1 MELSGLN
8 AVYHPGSRGQWNPDT
23 LCYENATSG
32 QWTYEEGEGKVS
44 FTNKGN
50 EDVTL
55 ILSYKPSESYKEI
68 TGVFKDQKGETVQK
82 LSISAENTA
91 TVYLNL
97 YGEPDPGINGEVI
110 GTVSYEQAG

>member
-1 MELSGLN
+1 M
-8 AVYHPGSRGQWNPDT
+8 
-23 LCYENATSG
+23 
-32 QWTYEEGEGKVS
+32 S

-55 ILSYKPSESYKEI
+55 ILSYNPSESHKEI
-68 TGVFKDQKGETVQK
+68 TGGFKDQKGESVQE
-82 LSISAENTA
+82 LSISAGNTA

>member
-1 MELSGLN
+1 MILDFDPDYVNKAGDAITGFVN
-8 AVYHPGSRGQWNPDT
+8 FNGSI
-23 LCYENATSG
+23 AA
-32 QWTYEEGEGKVS
+32 
-44 FTNKGN
+44 NKGN

-55 ILSYKPSESYKEI
+55 ILSYKPSESHKEI